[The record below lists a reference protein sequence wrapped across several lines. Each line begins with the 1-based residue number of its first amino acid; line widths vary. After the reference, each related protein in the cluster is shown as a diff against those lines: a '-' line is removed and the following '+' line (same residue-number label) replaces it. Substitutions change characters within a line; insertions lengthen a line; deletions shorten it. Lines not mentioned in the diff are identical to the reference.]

1 MHPHLFSIGSIS
13 IQSYG
18 FFFALAYVTAF
29 FLLGRAGA
37 NAGFKKQHFTDLA
50 LYCLISGVFGARLLF
65 VISNWTYFSTA
76 WWEIF
81 YFWSGGLV
89 FFGGFISATLFLLAY
104 FRFRGI
110 PLLRGLDIC
119 VPALAAAHGVGRL
132 GCFFAGCCH
141 GAACDLPWAVVISSS
156 LVDEA
161 LRGVPIHPTQLYE
174 FFALMAVAWIA
185 WKILHLQKNQNG
197 APPPMKLLQYTP
209 GYVSAFYLMAYPVV
223 RFVLEFF
230 RGDSIRGTLPLW
242 NLSTSQG
249 ISVILFLFGCGLF
262 VRSFRSDH

>member
-1 MHPHLFSIGSIS
+1 VHPHLFSIGSVS

-18 FFFALAYVTAF
+18 FFFALAYGTAF
-29 FLLGRAGA
+29 FLLGKAGG
-37 NAGFKKQHFTDLA
+37 NAGYNKQHFTDLA

-65 VISNWTYFSTA
+65 VVSNWNYFSTV

-89 FFGGFISATLFLLAY
+89 FFGGFVIATLFLLAY
-104 FRFRGI
+104 FRLRKI

-141 GAACDLPWAVVISSS
+141 GASCDLPWGVVMNSS
-156 LVDEA
+156 LVDESV
-161 LRGVPIHPTQLYE
+161 RGTPIHPTQLYE
-174 FFALMAVAWIA
+174 FFALMAIA
-185 WKILHLQKNQNG
+185 WLSW
-197 APPPMKLLQYTP
+197 KLLHKKDDQAGTQSGNQFAYKP
-209 GYVSAFYLMAYPVV
+209 GYVSSFYLMAYPLT

-230 RGDSIRGTLPLW
+230 RGDSIRGSLPLW

-262 VRSFRSDH
+262 VRSFRSNH